1 MRTFLLKNGTPI
13 CPWGSLKENTFYEGV
28 IPDGYDLAV
37 TPSPGYIIV
46 DVDNKNGKNGSANIP
61 KELMSEFESTFHYPT
76 KNGGFHYWFKY
87 TGNEVL
93 PNTTSK
99 LSIDLRVG
107 PREGNAGGYVKWH
120 LKDGTKPQFAE
131 AMAQR
136 TSSKL
141 NKWLEKTF
149 KYKNIES
156 NV

>member
-1 MRTFLLKNGTPI
+1 MRSFLLKNGTPI
-13 CPWGSLKENTFYEGV
+13 CPWGSIKENTLYKGR

-46 DVDNKNGKNGSANIP
+46 DVDNKNGKNGSKNIP
-61 KELMSEFESTFHYPT
+61 VELQKEFDETFSYPT

-87 TGNEVL
+87 TGKETL

-120 LKDGTKPQFAE
+120 PRHELDVRDYVDKMNP
-131 AMAQR
+131 
-136 TSSKL
+136 TSDKL
-141 NKWLEKTF
+141 NEWLENIF
-149 KYKNIES
+149 IYKS
-156 NV
+156 